1 MEKIIN
7 LGEFN
12 RKGGLWHSSLKE
24 KNLIDFFVPFLPLER
39 LHVKMCI
46 KADLEQKG
54 RPVADELIDRIADK
68 LLYFPE
74 DSRVFSMHGCK
85 TVSSKVDA
93 IDIFD

>member
-1 MEKIIN
+1 MQKIIN

-12 RKGGLWHSSLKE
+12 RKGGFWYSSLKE

-74 DSRVFSMHGCK
+74 DSKVFSMHGCK
-85 TVSSKVDA
+85 IVSSKVDA